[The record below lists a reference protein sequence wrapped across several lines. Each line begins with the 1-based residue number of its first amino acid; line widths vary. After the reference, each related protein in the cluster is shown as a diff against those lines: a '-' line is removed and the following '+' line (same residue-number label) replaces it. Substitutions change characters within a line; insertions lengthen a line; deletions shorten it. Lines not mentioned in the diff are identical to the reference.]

1 MPGTK
6 GWGGMG
12 QQVGPCAQSCPI
24 LQAAFTLIQFS
35 FSSLTAHLLGCGEG
49 WSPVSLLM
57 LSAYILSPAL
67 APSHAPE
74 LCRRLLDGRGHP
86 YHGIKLLPSPAC
98 HGTSP
103 CGRSLLI
110 SNPMRG
116 AEGCSRTRW
125 EEVRELLGLRCF
137 PGAHFASGVAQLCS
151 PCTLPMSLTHVL
163 GKGLYHLALSPTTAS
178 LSSRHEPSLCPGC
191 LRNHQ
196 ISALFI
202 PFLISFR
209 EKS

>member
-1 MPGTK
+1 M
-6 GWGGMG
+6 
-12 QQVGPCAQSCPI
+12 
-24 LQAAFTLIQFS
+24 
-35 FSSLTAHLLGCGEG
+35 
-49 WSPVSLLM
+49 SLLM

-125 EEVRELLGLRCF
+125 EEVRELLGL
-137 PGAHFASGVAQLCS
+137 
-151 PCTLPMSLTHVL
+151 
-163 GKGLYHLALSPTTAS
+163 
-178 LSSRHEPSLCPGC
+178 
-191 LRNHQ
+191 
-196 ISALFI
+196 
-202 PFLISFR
+202 
-209 EKS
+209 